1 MMVRCLFYLHESGF
15 FRKAAFLF
23 ADFRDNKPSRFHTFL
38 RIGTK
43 NMPLFL
49 PRRRFRRIT
58 DITADY
64 LNENGIRALILDV
77 DNTLSTHHSQTPL
90 DGVDGWLRYMESRGI
105 KLLILSNSKR
115 ERVEP
120 FAKLLSLDFLPMGC
134 KPLPFGLMKAKRR
147 LGFKASETAMIGDQI
162 FTDMIGA
169 NLCGMHTILLEP
181 ILLEDGRGFK
191 FKRRLEKPFIAR
203 YERKYGNGR

>member
-1 MMVRCLFYLHESGF
+1 
-15 FRKAAFLF
+15 
-23 ADFRDNKPSRFHTFL
+23 
-38 RIGTK
+38 
-43 NMPLFL
+43 MPLFL

-64 LNENGIRALILDV
+64 LSENGIRALILDV

-90 DGVDGWLRYMESRGI
+90 DGVDDWLRDMESRGI

-120 FAKLLSLDFLPMGC
+120 FAKMLSLDFLPMGC

-147 LGFKASETAMIGDQI
+147 LGYKASETAMIGDQI

-203 YERKYGNGR
+203 YERKHGNGR